1 MDTDTPMHELLTQ
14 SLNDCSLKSAMLYAN
29 SILKE
34 NPNDYQALFS
44 KAFIFYCSKKYT
56 ELEKFYSSLPEEY
69 AKDEN
74 ILNIYCRCLV
84 ATKQYKQI
92 IFLLGGEQDIIPIN
106 PPLISIEDVYKSP
119 VLRKYRDLAFF
130 NLSETEKRP
139 IIQEELIESKP
150 VDPLHPQNII
160 STIITA
166 MNTHNADLLEHFTTL
181 SDNTTE
187 NDPLILTGCAC
198 YCILRGDPL
207 NQVTAILIKATNVE
221 PDCEIAWLTLAYSYI
236 LASEYDQS
244 LATLRNVD
252 RRFPNSI
259 SVPAFEASLHL
270 KSGSLSLAW
279 PWIKRACDITP
290 NSPFI
295 LHEKGVAYLLDG
307 DFSSAAQLFQNV
319 LKNTEE
325 HDIVVA
331 AQINLGHCYRKMKNY
346 DDAIEI
352 YQAAISND
360 NNSANALSSIGF
372 TYHLQKDFDNAILY
386 YNQCLSVDPVNPF
399 ATKML
404 DVAIQYISI

>member
-1 MDTDTPMHELLTQ
+1 M
-14 SLNDCSLKSAMLYAN
+14 
-29 SILKE
+29 
-34 NPNDYQALFS
+34 
-44 KAFIFYCSKKYT
+44 
-56 ELEKFYSSLPEEY
+56 
-69 AKDEN
+69 
-74 ILNIYCRCLV
+74 
-84 ATKQYKQI
+84 
-92 IFLLGGEQDIIPIN
+92 
-106 PPLISIEDVYKSP
+106 
-119 VLRKYRDLAFF
+119 
-130 NLSETEKRP
+130 
-139 IIQEELIESKP
+139 
-150 VDPLHPQNII
+150 
-160 STIITA
+160 
-166 MNTHNADLLEHFTTL
+166 

-360 NNSANALSSIGF
+360 NNSANALSSIVF
-372 TYHLQKDFDNAILY
+372 TDCGILIVTTPIEPVDSPLPKKPPDFLRNSRRSSLSLQHIL
-386 YNQCLSVDPVNPF
+386 LTS
-399 ATKML
+399 L
-404 DVAIQYISI
+404 GSISLLI